1 MTKDGDNPGE
11 SLELD
16 PQEAR
21 LGELINQFFDRRQSG
36 EDLTEEGFLAEHSEH
51 ADALREHLVGLNL
64 LDGIGS
70 SSQRPTLPG
79 EETTV
84 ATGSSA
90 GAVGGRPPPMPEIPG
105 YEILKLIGRGGMGL
119 VYKAKQHSTQ
129 RSVAL
134 KLLLEGP
141 LASDQSRRRFE
152 REIALAAQLKHP
164 NIIPIYD
171 SGTCDGRMY
180 YAMEYVRGRSL
191 NDHLSA
197 NKPDI
202 PTKLR
207 LFADICDAVRH
218 AHQRGI
224 VHRDLKPSNVIVD
237 ADGKPHILDF
247 GLAKASSLLD
257 ATTSI
262 TAQIV
267 GTPAYMSPEQAS
279 GDPDAIDIR
288 TDIYSLGVVLYEML
302 TGHMPYDTSGS
313 MGKVLDN
320 IAHAEPEPPRHHD
333 KRIDAELAA
342 IVVKALE
349 KAKDDRYQSLD
360 ALTSDVARY
369 LAGDPISVRPA
380 SGLYLLRKAFWKH
393 RLVVGVSAA
402 LILIGASILLI
413 VRHFSAKLDQAGTQI
428 THVSGEL
435 ERNQAESDRLKREAE
450 AERLQREESEQIRAA
465 ILNMLDP
472 ALASNLDAITRGVTD
487 SVRRGEDPSLA
498 VARIMMEAAAKINI
512 DKAET
517 PTKDVPTDFGSLFTS
532 RKPERLTE
540 TPPPGKTTET
550 PEWLRILSERIV
562 PTSLPARDSLS
573 STQPTSQPSTQPA
586 GSQPSGSTPTTPAS
600 TEVAARAE
608 PEDERS

>member
-1 MTKDGDNPGE
+1 MTKDSDNPGE

-21 LGELINQFFDRRQSG
+21 LGELINEFFDRRASG
-36 EDLTEEGFLAEHSEH
+36 ENLTEADFLAEHAEH

-64 LDGIGS
+64 LNGIGS

-79 EETTV
+79 EETAV

-90 GAVGGRPPPMPEIPG
+90 DVVGAGPPPLPEIPG
-105 YEILKLIGRGGMGL
+105 YEIIKLIGRGGMGL

-129 RSVAL
+129 RFVAL

-141 LASDQSRRRFE
+141 LASEQSRRRFE
-152 REIALAAQLKHP
+152 REIALAAQLKHA

-191 NDHLSA
+191 NDHLAA

-202 PTKLR
+202 PTRLR
-207 LFADICDAVRH
+207 LFADICEAVRH

-262 TAQIV
+262 TAQII

-302 TGHMPYDTSGS
+302 TRQMPYDTSGS

-320 IAHAEPEPPRHHD
+320 IAHAEPEPPRRHD

-342 IVVKALE
+342 VVMKALE

-360 ALTSDVARY
+360 VLATDVARY

-380 SGLYLLRKAFWKH
+380 SGMYLLRKAFWKH
-393 RLVVGVSAA
+393 RLAVGVAAA
-402 LILIGASILLI
+402 LVLIGASILLI
-413 VRHFSAKLDQAGTQI
+413 VRHFSVKLDQAGTTI

-435 ERNQAESDRLKREAE
+435 EKNQAEADRLKREAE
-450 AERLQREESEQIRAA
+450 AERQRREESEQIRAA
-465 ILNMLDP
+465 ILNLLDP
-472 ALASNLDAITRGVTD
+472 ALASNLDAITRGVTE
-487 SVRRGEDPSLA
+487 SVQRGEDPSVA
-498 VARIMMEAAAKINI
+498 VARIMMEAAAQINI
-512 DKAET
+512 EKTQA
-517 PTKDVPTDFGSLFTS
+517 PTKDVVTEFGSLFAS
-532 RKPERLTE
+532 RKPEALTE
-540 TPPPGKTTET
+540 APAAGKPAQT
-550 PEWLRILSERIV
+550 PEWLRLLREGIV
-562 PTSLPARDSLS
+562 PTSLPARDSS
-573 STQPTSQPSTQPA
+573 ASTQPA
-586 GSQPSGSTPTTPAS
+586 TQPSGQPAS
-600 TEVAARAE
+600 SHPSVSQPATAGADVPDKPA
-608 PEDERS
+608 DERS